1 MQRNVLKWLGT
12 VRGEQ
17 FTVERIKTPPR
28 GRESTQEGDWNET
41 AKGMPVLRRVSG
53 AGTPRRLL
61 QNRMQESAL
70 SVKADGEHQGQRY
83 NRRVE
88 YTAETEE
95 EGGGRMT
102 REEHIENLKAMA
114 SDMPSDKC
122 ADWIE
127 SLMAG
132 VKALE
137 QEPCEDAV
145 SRSAVLD
152 LPRIKTHNV
161 WGNVIYESVDVE
173 NVRQLPSVTPQP
185 KWILCKDRMPDY
197 HQLVLTFDGEY
208 ICVEQ
213 RIPYII
219 DENGNKHIGSEW
231 WVDVNYVTDSELYS
245 GLRDGAAVAWM
256 PLPTPP
262 NKSEIPTG
270 QIVAN
275 GELYPGEFYD
285 PLVAEGSDKV

>member
-1 MQRNVLKWLGT
+1 MKLIIDIEDDQYKAVQDGMWCGSLYEELKNGIP
-12 VRGEQ
+12 VEQ
-17 FTVERIKTPPR
+17 C
-28 GRESTQEGDWNET
+28 GDC
-41 AKGMPVLRRVSG
+41 
-53 AGTPRRLL
+53 
-61 QNRMQESAL
+61 
-70 SVKADGEHQGQRY
+70 
-83 NRRVE
+83 
-88 YTAETEE
+88 
-95 EGGGRMT
+95 
-102 REEHIENLKAMA
+102 I
-114 SDMPSDKC
+114 
-122 ADWIE
+122 
-127 SLMAG
+127 
-132 VKALE
+132 
-137 QEPCEDAV
+137 
-145 SRSAVLD
+145 SRQAVLD
-152 LPRIKTHNV
+152 INERHHGQMPNHVNHEIWKEIKA
-161 WGNVIYESVDVE
+161 
-173 NVRQLPSVTPQP
+173 LPSVTPQQ

-275 GELYPGEFYD
+275 GELYPGEFDD
-285 PLVAEGSDKV
+285 PLVAEGSDKE

>member
-1 MQRNVLKWLGT
+1 MQRNVPKWLGT

-28 GRESTQEGDWNET
+28 GRENTQEGDWNET
-41 AKGMPVLRRVSG
+41 AKGMPVLRRISG

-122 ADWIE
+122 ADWID

-137 QEPCEDAV
+137 QEPCGDAV
-145 SRSAVLD
+145 SRSAVIDGLAS
-152 LPRIKTHNV
+152 IAKTKAKSDAQKSLMGRV
-161 WGNVIYESVDVE
+161 MFFVKK
-173 NVRQLPSVTPQP
+173 LPSVTPTQ
-185 KWILCKDRMPDY
+185 KIGHWIKCIDDNGSSYYLCSVCRCGEDY
-197 HQLVLTFDGEY
+197 NFDFCPNCGSKMSE
-208 ICVEQ
+208 VE
-213 RIPYII
+213 
-219 DENGNKHIGSEW
+219 E
-231 WVDVNYVTDSELYS
+231 
-245 GLRDGAAVAWM
+245 
-256 PLPTPP
+256 
-262 NKSEIPTG
+262 
-270 QIVAN
+270 
-275 GELYPGEFYD
+275 
-285 PLVAEGSDKV
+285 